1 MATQYRFKHL
11 RSSVQGKAPK
21 SEQIEKGEIAINFY
35 EGEEFLTIK
44 NSGDNIVKF
53 RPEEFTKEFTQ
64 NAIKYDNLLDG
75 TNQGLRNWSFS
86 NGDTNSVVLT
96 SFVDSTDN
104 VEGFQLTYT
113 QNGASG
119 EYGWEVFTYDF
130 DYTQIKQGV
139 NYTFSFDFKSS
150 SAITLGVNII
160 NSGSEAASKLATN
173 IYQHKYLIEEAGEW
187 KHFDIELNGVKDG
200 TEDSWTGTTPCMLI
214 AVIQGNV
221 TPNEDKNI
229 ERHEWQDAQ
238 FKNLKLIVG
247 TKPTVWK
254 ESFKDSLEKAGVADI
269 SADIIAL
276 SGQVNTLSGDVS
288 DVKTTANNN
297 GTAISLINANIAA
310 INEWQGL
317 RESEITSLQDAA
329 RNLEDNVKT
338 LSGDVSELQ
347 SEVSG
352 LTDNIDKLESDLTKT
367 NESIDTLT
375 TEVENTEKVIAGAF
389 EKVSESC
396 GLNEGL
402 QYQASA
408 TSNYVSAANSLAKA
422 IEILDSELKKV
433 SDNSNSVPDDVATKT
448 DLNAVIE
455 STVSKADF
463 NAFTGT
469 TATKNELNA
478 LSGATVAKTEFD
490 DYKVQLDEAFL
501 VLTQTLHKFKEV
513 YGLNEELTFKPAAN
527 TQYISNATSVADALN
542 KLDLALQQITNTSNE

>member
-44 NSGDNIVKF
+44 NSGDKIVKF
-53 RPEEFTKEFTQ
+53 RPEEFTQ
-64 NAIKYDNLLDG
+64 NAINGNLLDG
-75 TNQGLRNWSFS
+75 TNQGVRNWKFANDSSSS
-86 NGDTNSVVLT
+86 NYQTLA
-96 SFVDSTDN
+96 SFVDETEG
-104 VEGFQLTYT
+104 VEGVQLTY
-113 QNGASG
+113 AEDAPKYYS
-119 EYGWEVFTYDF
+119 WEIFHYAF
-130 DYTQIKQGV
+130 DYTNIRKNV
-139 NYTFSFDFKSS
+139 DYTISFDFQCNGNIGLNVS
-150 SAITLGVNII
+150 II
-160 NSGSEAASKLATN
+160 NGAYNLETQLTTSAATQTYVNKN
-173 IYQHKYLIEEAGEW
+173 EW
-187 KHFDIELNGVKDG
+187 QHFDFVLKGIKNGSDEDLSELASNKKPVIYIGVKSGNTTSDA
-200 TEDSWTGTTPCMLI
+200 TEFVWTNAKI
-214 AVIQGNV
+214 
-221 TPNEDKNI
+221 
-229 ERHEWQDAQ
+229 
-238 FKNLKLIVG
+238 KNLQLVVG
-247 TKPTVWK
+247 KASMKWK

-297 GTAISLINANIAA
+297 VTAISLINTNIAA
-310 INEWQGL
+310 INEWQAL
-317 RESEITSLQDAA
+317 RESDITSLQDAA

-352 LTDNIDKLESDLTKT
+352 LTNNIDKLESDLTKS
-367 NESIDTLT
+367 NKSIDTLT
-375 TEVENTEKVIAGAF
+375 TEVENTDKVIAGSF